1 MTDRLVVPAR
11 FNGPPG
17 SGNGGVV
24 SGLLAGAFG
33 GPGAVTVTL
42 RRPPPLD
49 LPLDLHRDGDAL
61 VASAD
66 GAVVASAE
74 PGGLAHDPVP
84 PVSAAEARTA
94 EPRYAGLRSHP
105 FPTCFVC
112 GPGRGDGMHLR
123 PGRVDDGSA
132 RVACAWVPDASL
144 PRDGAVVAAAMVWAA
159 LDCPSGWASD
169 IEHRPMVL
177 GRMTAVVAARP
188 SVGEPCVVVA
198 RELGAEGRRAT
209 TASTAYG
216 ADGRLL
222 GRAEAV
228 WIALRS

>member
-1 MTDRLVVPAR
+1 MTDRLFVPAR

-24 SGLLAGAFG
+24 SGLLAGALG

-49 LPLDLHRDGDAL
+49 LPLDVHRDGDAL
-61 VASAD
+61 VATVD
-66 GAVVASAE
+66 GDVVASAAAGE
-74 PGGLAHDPVP
+74 LGHDPVP
-84 PVSAAEARTA
+84 PVSAAEARAA
-94 EPRYAGLRSHP
+94 EPRYAGRRSHP

-112 GPGRGDGMHLR
+112 GPSHGDGMHLR

-132 RVACAWVPDASL
+132 RVACGWVPDGSL
-144 PRDGAVVAAAMVWAA
+144 PRDGTRVAAAMVWAA

-177 GRMTAVVAARP
+177 GRMTAAVAARP

-198 RELGAEGRRAT
+198 RELDGVGRKTT

-216 ADGRLL
+216 SDGRLL